1 MKFRPCIDIHNGQV
15 KQIVGGSLADAG
27 NKAQE
32 NYVSLED
39 GAFFADLYKKSG
51 LRGGHIILLNPVD
64 SEYYEQDVYQAEL
77 ALGTYKNGLQIGGGI
92 TSDNAERFINMGAS
106 HVIVTSFVFK
116 NGEINMNNL
125 NDLVSAVGREHLVL
139 DLSCRW
145 KGDGYYIV
153 TDRWQRYTNVKVNE
167 ETLAML
173 AESCAEYLIHAVD
186 VEGRISGIEGNIV
199 DMLGRW
205 GRIPMTYAGGVSSFE
220 DLDILKKLGRN
231 KLDVTIGS
239 ALDIFGGPMKFQDVI
254 NYMEESYEEV

>member
-1 MKFRPCIDIHNGQV
+1 M
-15 KQIVGGSLADAG
+15 
-27 NKAQE
+27 
-32 NYVSLED
+32 
-39 GAFFADLYKKSG
+39 
-51 LRGGHIILLNPVD
+51 LNPVD

-205 GRIPMTYAGGVSSFE
+205 GRIPMTYAGGLF
-220 DLDILKKLGRN
+220 LI
-231 KLDVTIGS
+231 
-239 ALDIFGGPMKFQDVI
+239 
-254 NYMEESYEEV
+254 